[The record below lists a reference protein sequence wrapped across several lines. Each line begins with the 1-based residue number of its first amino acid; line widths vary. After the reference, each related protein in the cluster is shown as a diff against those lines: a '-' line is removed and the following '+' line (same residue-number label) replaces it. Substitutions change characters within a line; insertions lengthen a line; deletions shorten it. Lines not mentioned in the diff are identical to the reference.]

1 MKIVVVGGAGLMGPA
16 VIADLLEQK
25 DVSQIVVADIKE
37 EIIKERVAILGDERL
52 TPVLLDLSDEQSA
65 ATLFRSAAAVANI
78 ASYAYCVPATRAALE
93 AGVNYLDLGALS
105 GPESES
111 QLALSDEFK
120 QKGITAILGMGGAP
134 GMVNVLSRYIVNKL
148 DSVESIEIRDYDY
161 DTVPDEEH
169 SRPLYASYSID
180 TVIDEFSAPSLYF
193 DNGEL
198 REVPPRSYPEVFRF
212 SPPVGDFSIAT
223 SAHPEPATLSQTF
236 KNKGIKH
243 VSWKL
248 GFMPHYEER
257 LKFVC
262 ALGLASR
269 EPINVQG
276 QMVSPRA
283 VLMALLKN
291 LPLEKK
297 KAPDFYNEVVITVK
311 GVETGE
317 KVEYTINE
325 IPSPATDAK
334 EKSIYKRLKIFPT
347 APRTGTFASIVT
359 LMLARGQIEQ
369 KGVFLPEEIVPPE
382 LFIEQISQR
391 GHITE
396 ISRKTRE
403 GGVRK

>member
-1 MKIVVVGGAGLMGPA
+1 MKIVVVGGAGLVGPA

-37 EIIKERVAILGDERL
+37 EVVKQRVAKLGDDRL
-52 TPVLLDLSDEQSA
+52 MPKFLDLSDEQSA
-65 ATLFRSAAAVANI
+65 IALFHNADAVANV
-78 ASYAYCVPATRAALE
+78 ASYAFCLPAIKAALE

-105 GPESES
+105 GPESEL
-111 QLALSDEFK
+111 QLALSGEFER
-120 QKGITAILGMGGAP
+120 KGITAILCMGGAP
-134 GMVNVLSRYIVNKL
+134 GMVNVLSRYIVDKL
-148 DSVESIEIRDYDY
+148 DSVESIDIRDYDY
-161 DTVPDEEH
+161 DAVPDEEH

-223 SAHPEPATLSQTF
+223 TAHPEPATLSRTF

-269 EPINVQG
+269 EPIIVQG

-283 VLMALLKN
+283 VLMALLEN
-291 LPLEKK
+291 LPPEKK
-297 KAPDFYNEVVITVK
+297 KTPDFYNEVVITVK
-311 GVETGE
+311 GVEAGE

-325 IPSPATDAK
+325 IPSPATEAR
-334 EKSIYKRLKIFPT
+334 EKSIYKKLGIFTT
-347 APRTGTFASIVT
+347 APRTGTFASVVT
-359 LMLARGQIEQ
+359 LMLARGQIKQ
-369 KGVFLPEEIVPPE
+369 TGVLLPEEGVPPD
-382 LFIEQISQR
+382 LFIQEISRR

-396 ISRKTRE
+396 IRRKT
-403 GGVRK
+403 VL